1 MENVAIIMAGGA
13 GNRFWPLSR
22 INKPKQLIQFEEN
35 SLTLLEEVIE
45 RAKSFLKIENIFII
59 TNQYL
64 QEPIRELLIHL
75 PAENIIAEPLKR
87 NTAPCLALASAII
100 SAKMQSKG
108 ISPEN
113 ILVSVLTAD
122 QRIFPI
128 KSFTKTVETLLRF
141 VEYNETLG
149 TIGVRP
155 ERPET
160 GYGYIEVDE
169 EFDHASQ
176 NIQIKPLKTF
186 HEKPNSEKA
195 LIYFNSS
202 RYLWNSGMFFW
213 RLDVFNQKMKKYYP
227 IIGEKIEDMHNILVS
242 KQYDPDLTRNEQ
254 ILSIYSTFPDIS
266 IDYALMEKAKKIIVA
281 RATFSWE
288 DLGSFD
294 TLPRIFKVDNKQNY
308 VRGNVSLIDVD
319 NSIVIN
325 SSEKSDMI
333 VAALGI
339 SELVVAATDDAIM
352 ICPKGRVQEVKRI
365 VEKLQNDSKTKWL

>member
-1 MENVAIIMAGGA
+1 MEKVAIIMAGGA

-22 INKPKQLIQFEEN
+22 MNKPKQLIKFEDN
-35 SLTLLEEVIE
+35 SATLLEEAIE
-45 RAKSFLKIENIFII
+45 RAESFLKIENIFIL

-64 QEPIRELLIHL
+64 QEPISKLLKKL
-75 PAENIIAEPLKR
+75 PKENIIAEPLKR

-100 SAKMQSKG
+100 SSKMAKKG
-108 ISPEN
+108 IQADN

-128 KSFTKTVETLLRF
+128 KSFTETVESLLRF
-141 VEYNETLG
+141 VEFNEALG

-169 EFDHASQ
+169 EFDHSSP

-186 HEKPNSEKA
+186 HEKPNYEKA
-195 LIYFNSS
+195 QTYFKSS

-213 RLDVFNQKMKKYYP
+213 RLDVFNEKMKKYYP
-227 IIGEKIEDMHNILVS
+227 LIGEKIESMHEVLLAGD
-242 KQYDPDLTRNEQ
+242 YDPDLTKNER

-294 TLPRIFKVDNKQNY
+294 TLPRIFSVDNKQNY
-308 VRGNVSLIDVD
+308 VRGNVELIDVD
-319 NSIVIN
+319 SSILIN
-325 SSEKSDMI
+325 ASEKSDLI
-333 VAALGI
+333 IAALGI
-339 SELVVAATDDAIM
+339 SDLVVATTDDAVM
-352 ICPKGRVQEVKRI
+352 ICPKSRVQEVKRL
-365 VEKLQNDSKTKWL
+365 VEKLQTNNKTKWL

>member
-1 MENVAIIMAGGA
+1 MEKVAIIMAGGA

-22 INKPKQLIQFEEN
+22 INRPKQLIQFEDN
-35 SLTLLEEVIE
+35 SLTLLEEAIE

-64 QEPIRELLIHL
+64 IEPISNLLKEL

-100 SAKMQSKG
+100 SARMAAKG
-108 ISPEN
+108 IAPEN

-128 KSFTKTVETLLRF
+128 EAFTKTVETLLRF
-141 VEYNETLG
+141 IEFNDALA
-149 TIGVRP
+149 TIGVKP

-160 GYGYIEVDE
+160 GYGYIEVEE
-169 EFDHASQ
+169 EFDNISS

-186 HEKPNSEKA
+186 HEKPSSEKA
-195 LIYFNSS
+195 LMYFSSS

-213 RLDVFNQKMKKYYP
+213 RLDVFNSNMIKYYP
-227 IIGEKIEDMHNILVS
+227 IIGEKIAAMHNVLS
-242 KQYDPDLTRNEQ
+242 ANNYDPDLTRNND
-254 ILSIYSTFPDIS
+254 ILSIYSSFPDIS
-266 IDYALMEKAKKIIVA
+266 IDYALMEKANKIIVA
-281 RATFSWE
+281 RAVFSWE

-294 TLPRIFKVDNKQNY
+294 TLPRIFRVDNKQNY
-308 VRGNVSLIDVD
+308 SRGQVSLIEVE
-319 NSIVIN
+319 NSIIIN
-325 SSEKSDMI
+325 ASEKSDMI
-333 VAALGI
+333 VTALGVSDI
-339 SELVVAATDDAIM
+339 VIAATDDAVM

-365 VEKLQNDSKTKWL
+365 VDKVKEKNGEKWL